1 MTANPQRYQR
11 APRTVFRALHGRGW
25 VGAPGHETV
34 GIEGS
39 ALFVWLVLDA
49 PASPEKLTDQIRSV
63 WPELGEIEVSEVQ
76 AAIEALVKAGLVE
89 GVSSAVDTAGVA

>member
-1 MTANPQRYQR
+1 MTANPQRYRR
-11 APRTVFRALHGRGW
+11 APRAVFRALHGRGW

-49 PASPEKLTDQIRSV
+49 PASAEKLTDQIRSV
-63 WPELGEIEVSEVQ
+63 WPELGEIQVPEVQ
-76 AAIEALVKAGLVE
+76 AAIEALVEAGLVE
-89 GVSSAVDTAGVA
+89 GVTSAVDTAGVA